1 MILVQTGSINGQE
14 REFLVKAKF
23 NLSEDGTERDF
34 TVESERKSLSTFKN
48 PDAPTALR
56 VSNLASTSLKLSWT
70 AGNLNGCEF
79 QKYRVFDGNQMIKE
93 SNIKSADLE
102 GLAKGRDYNLSI
114 VTVAKRAELS
124 DNILLQ
130 DVE

>member
-70 AGNLNGCEF
+70 AGNLNWCEF
-79 QKYRVFDGNQMIKE
+79 QKYRVFDGNQIVV
-93 SNIKSADLE
+93 
-102 GLAKGRDYNLSI
+102 YN
-114 VTVAKRAELS
+114 E
-124 DNILLQ
+124 D
-130 DVE
+130 